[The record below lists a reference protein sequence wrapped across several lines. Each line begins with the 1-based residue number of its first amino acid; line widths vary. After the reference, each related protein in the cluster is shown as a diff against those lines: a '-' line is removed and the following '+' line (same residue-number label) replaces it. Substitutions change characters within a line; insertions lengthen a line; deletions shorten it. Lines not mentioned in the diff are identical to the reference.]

1 MLKKKATLFT
11 TAVMGV
17 FLATA
22 GCSSGQ
28 SAKGGQ
34 NEKVTL
40 TVSAA
45 ASAQDALKEIQ
56 TNYEKSHSNVAIQD
70 NFGSSGTLQ
79 KQISQGAGADLFF
92 SAAEDK
98 FEKLVQDGD
107 IDKKDSTDLLKNDLV
122 MIVPEKNSAHL
133 THLNDLKKDSTEKIA
148 LGTPESV
155 PAGQYAKQSL
165 TKLSLWDKVK
175 DKVVY
180 AKDVRQV
187 LSYVETGNVDAGLV
201 YKTDALISKKV
212 KITDEAPVKTHDPIV
227 YPLGI
232 VKDTKHRKEAEAFY
246 QYLQSDAAMKVF
258 KKYGFT
264 AK

>member
-1 MLKKKATLFT
+1 MKKKATILT
-11 TAVMGV
+11 TAAMAV
-17 FLATA
+17 FLVTA

-28 SAKGGQ
+28 SSKGG
-34 NEKVTL
+34 ESEKKVTL

-45 ASAQDALKEIQ
+45 ASAQDALEEIQ
-56 TNYEKSHSNVAIQD
+56 TNYEKSHSNVTIQD

-98 FEKLVQDGD
+98 FDTLVNDGD
-107 IDKKDSTDLLKNDLV
+107 IDKKDSKDLLKNELV
-122 MIVPEKNSAHL
+122 LIVPEKNSAHIN
-133 THLNDLKKDSTEKIA
+133 HLDDLKKDSTEKIA

-165 TKLSLWDKVK
+165 TKLSLWDQVK
-175 DKVVY
+175 SKVVY

-201 YKTDALISKKV
+201 YKTDALVSKKV
-212 KITDEAPVKTHDPIV
+212 KITDEAPAKTHDPIV

-246 QYLQSDAAMKVF
+246 MYLQSKEAMKVF

>member
-1 MLKKKATLFT
+1 M
-11 TAVMGV
+11 
-17 FLATA
+17 
-22 GCSSGQ
+22 
-28 SAKGGQ
+28 
-34 NEKVTL
+34 
-40 TVSAA
+40 
-45 ASAQDALKEIQ
+45 
-56 TNYEKSHSNVAIQD
+56 
-70 NFGSSGTLQ
+70 Q

-92 SAAEDK
+92 SATEDK
-98 FEKLVQDGD
+98 FEKLVHDGD

-133 THLNDLKKDSTEKIA
+133 THLNDLKKDSAEKIA

-165 TKLSLWDKVK
+165 TALSLWGKVK

-212 KITDEAPVKTHDPIV
+212 KITDEAPAKTHDPIV

-246 QYLQSDAAMKVF
+246 QYLQSDEAMKVF